1 MIDIKERDDSVSA
14 DFTPAAQLSQLEELY
29 ISYGKAKQVALS
41 FLSEMYTITT
51 AKTDGR
57 KQAQSKQRENRKKGG
72 KETDMGNRI
81 GRSRRFF
88 MFLIWG
94 IVLCGIGT
102 GSACM
107 TVNAE
112 EQNGIEEQTGTGEQT
127 FILDAKILPSEQSAY
142 VIQLKVENQG
152 PDWEGTVRLMMTE
165 LITIGAS
172 NNCAYD
178 THLTLPQGSTKQF
191 EVRIPKDSIDRTD
204 GVVQVTLF
212 AQNGDKVAK
221 QEFGRL
227 LQAEVD
233 SLGMGILS
241 DEYRSLSYLDMG
253 GNEFYLDGRNYPIRL
268 EKLDQDK
275 LADSLDGLI
284 FLVIDCFHTDV
295 LSDQAVES
303 IGQWVDNGGRLI
315 IGTGSSAG
323 EVLAGF
329 DDLEIQCS
337 QIYDPGEGTYSSS
350 DYVDVSQLPMAELV
364 AVSGQYRE
372 GYDIFGMVCSR
383 GNGAVEILPYS
394 LAEAAKYNA
403 VGDYEQQNNFVQNVL
418 WQVNNYASSTYGSG
432 QYAYNYD
439 SMYFLTGISRYL
451 GNGSNRLRFGG
462 LKVIVILYV
471 IFVGPILYL
480 ILRFTKKRDYYWIGV
495 PAAALVGI
503 ILMYWAERGFEV
515 VGTNVYSVTIKNLSD
530 SGDARTYLRCY
541 DAGHKEWALRLA
553 EGYEYAGPM
562 EDRYYSSSEKDYYYR
577 IQKEGERLFFG
588 IDPSVGF
595 EDGYFQAG
603 IAMEPE
609 DGSIHSDL
617 QMNGQHNISGT
628 VTNGTRRDFKYFAVC
643 SGENVFVYR
652 NLPAGAEVALEEAE
666 AVYENKSG
674 YYDGMTGYCYRF
686 LQEAQDGELEK
697 DADILAALGMG
708 VSSAYSLED
717 PDAMVIVGVIEDWGK
732 AVDDDCSEVS
742 YGCLYAVQ

>member
-29 ISYGKAKQVALS
+29 ISYGKAEQVALS

-51 AKTDGR
+51 VKTDGR
-57 KQAQSKQRENRKKGG
+57 KQAQSKQRENRKKDG

-81 GRSRRFF
+81 GRSRRFL

-112 EQNGIEEQTGTGEQT
+112 EQTGIEEQT

-142 VIQLKVENQG
+142 VIRLKVENQG

-165 LITIGAS
+165 LITIGGS

-191 EVRIPKDSIDRTD
+191 EVRIPKDSINRTD
-204 GVVQVTLF
+204 GVVQVTLLT
-212 AQNGDKVAK
+212 QNGDKVAQK
-221 QEFGRL
+221 EFGRL

-233 SLGMGILS
+233 SLGIGILS

-268 EKLDQDK
+268 EALDQDK
-275 LADSLDGLI
+275 LADSLDGFI
-284 FLVIDCFHTDV
+284 FLVIDSFHTDV
-295 LSDQAVES
+295 LSDQAVEK
-303 IGQWVDNGGRLI
+303 IGQWIEDGGRLV
-315 IGTGSSAG
+315 IGTGSSAE

-337 QIYDPGEGTYSSS
+337 RIYDPGEGTYSFS

-364 AVSGQYRE
+364 DVSGQYKE

-394 LAEAAKYNA
+394 LAEVAKYNA
-403 VGDYEQQNNFVQNVL
+403 AGDYEQQKNFVQDVL
-418 WQVNNYASSTYGSG
+418 WQVNNYASSTYGPG

-439 SMYFLTGISRYL
+439 SMYFLTGISRCL

-480 ILRFTKKRDYYWIGV
+480 LLRFAKKRDLYWIGV
-495 PAAALVGI
+495 PVTALVGI
-503 ILMYWAERGFEV
+503 LLVYWAGRGFEV
-515 VGTNVYSVTIKNLSD
+515 VSTNVFSVTVENLSD
-530 SGDARTYLRCY
+530 RGSTRTYLRCY
-541 DAGHKEWALRLA
+541 DAGHKEWTLRLA
-553 EGYEYAGPM
+553 EGYEYAGPL
-562 EDRYYSSSEKDYYYR
+562 EDDYYRSGEKDYYYR

-588 IDPSVGF
+588 INPSVGF

-603 IAMEPE
+603 IVGEPE
-609 DGSIHSDL
+609 NGSIHGDL
-617 QMNGQHNISGT
+617 QMNGQQSISGT
-628 VTNGTRRDFKYFAVC
+628 VANETSRDFKYFAVRT
-643 SGENVFVYR
+643 GENVFVYR

-666 AVYENKSG
+666 VVYENKSG

-686 LQEAQDGELEK
+686 LQEAQTGELEK

-708 VSSAYSLED
+708 ISFAYSMED
-717 PDAMVIVGVIEDWGK
+717 PNAMVVVGVIEDWDK
-732 AVDDDCSEVS
+732 AVDDNCSEVS